1 MPTALMNKVAKRRA
15 EMNGQ
20 LDPLKE
26 RMTASQLET
35 RKVKIA
41 ARRTAHEQLQ
51 SEQRR
56 FMLGVAQA
64 FNSYFKR
71 GFFGRLKWLLV
82 GR

>member
-1 MPTALMNKVAKRRA
+1 
-15 EMNGQ
+15 MNGQ
-20 LDPLKE
+20 QEPLKD
-26 RMTASQLET
+26 RMNLHQLQKRTE
-35 RKVKIA
+35 KIA
-41 ARRTAHEQLQ
+41 ARKTAHEQLQ

>member
-1 MPTALMNKVAKRRA
+1 MPTALMKKIAKRSA
-15 EMNGQ
+15 LMNGQ
-20 LDPLKE
+20 QEPLKD
-26 RMTASQLET
+26 RMNLHQLQKRTE
-35 RKVKIA
+35 KIA
-41 ARRTAHEQLQ
+41 ARKTAHEQLQ